1 MPDLRMLQEFLA
13 EPHVASLS
21 VADAGRGPL
30 PPEQA
35 AAYVEMA
42 EADHGEQ
49 VVIFLRPERWLSAD
63 LG

>member
-1 MPDLRMLQEFLA
+1 VAVEGPVQRILPGVRSDLEVISR
-13 EPHVASLS
+13 
-21 VADAGRGPL
+21 RYL
-30 PPEQA
+30 PREQA

-42 EADHGEQ
+42 EAEHGEQ